1 MHEGHT
7 LFVKTKSKGL
17 VLVAELHRI
26 KLCSAPPGINK
37 PRQSVS
43 KFRLLPATGGLFVSD
58 SFRAVASI
66 DLWQVIE
73 FLLRYGK
80 MISLR
85 SFYILADI

>member
-1 MHEGHT
+1 MAVNLQQFCQCTKGMS
-7 LFVKTKSKGL
+7 FVKTKSKGL

-37 PRQSVS
+37 RRQSVS

-58 SFRAVASI
+58 SFRAVAWI

-73 FLLRYGK
+73 FLL
-80 MISLR
+80 
-85 SFYILADI
+85 